1 MTEEWNTCFNTLA
14 FPNEKC
20 HFVLFEI
27 PSVRLLVALM
37 GVCAANRGSGQET
50 RAS

>member
-1 MTEEWNTCFNTLA
+1 MEYLLQYTGMQET
-14 FPNEKC
+14 C
-20 HFVLFEI
+20 HFVLLEI